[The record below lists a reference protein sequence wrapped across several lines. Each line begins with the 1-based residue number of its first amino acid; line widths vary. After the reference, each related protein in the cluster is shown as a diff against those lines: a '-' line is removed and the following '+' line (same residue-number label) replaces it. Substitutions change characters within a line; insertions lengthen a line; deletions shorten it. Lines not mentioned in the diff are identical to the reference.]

1 MRVNVLVRIVGLSLV
16 ATTAG
21 AQVLTNGAQVM
32 TKAAML
38 TAVANFRLNP
48 TLTVGY
54 HATNDVFVPV
64 SVSWNAYPV
73 TGATYTVV
81 WGASASGPWHAFPG
95 DVIRTTSVSVYVLPD
110 KPYYVRVAVLAGT
123 TRDSTGAT
131 TVDATNQQP
140 SFSAGGSFVTNFTIG
155 VTGFQC
161 TASSGLV
168 TMTWIGVPHAAGYR
182 AIEIAG
188 SSPQTWDV
196 SSTSWSGRPVS
207 PQNPTATIQLGL
219 SGVLYKMPGGSDI
232 YVVGA
237 LPKPFQTTIAKLN
250 ASQCP

>member
-16 ATTAG
+16 ATIAG

-64 SVSWNAYPV
+64 RVSWNAYPV
-73 TGATYTVV
+73 TGATYTAV

-123 TRDSTGAT
+123 TRDSTGAASA
-131 TVDATNQQP
+131 DATGQRP
-140 SFSAGGSFVTNFTIG
+140 SIS
-155 VTGFQC
+155 VTGVQC
-161 TASSGLV
+161 AVASGLV
-168 TMTWIGVPHAAGYR
+168 MLTWTGPPNAVGYR
-182 AIEIAG
+182 ISASTMGMPNLRELQG
-188 SSPQTWDV
+188 WDA
-196 SSTSWSGRPVS
+196 SATQWTFRPL
-207 PQNPTATIQLGL
+207 PTGDPNAWFFLGL
-219 SGVLYKMPGGSDI
+219 SGVMYKMPGGSDI
-232 YVVGA
+232 YMVPPQGGYQ
-237 LPKPFQTTIAKLN
+237 LGTTTIARLN

>member
-38 TAVANFRLNP
+38 TAIANFRLNP
-48 TLTVGY
+48 TLTIGY

-64 SVSWNAYPV
+64 RVSWNAYPV
-73 TGATYTVV
+73 TGATYTAV

-110 KPYYVRVAVLAGT
+110 KLYYVRVAVLAGT
-123 TRDSTGAT
+123 TRDSTGAASA
-131 TVDATNQQP
+131 DATGQRP
-140 SFSAGGSFVTNFTIG
+140 GVGSTSNIS
-155 VTGFQC
+155 VTGLQC
-161 TASSGLV
+161 AVASGLV
-168 TMTWIGVPHAAGYR
+168 MLTWTGVPNAVAFRVSASSIGY
-182 AIEIAG
+182 EIQG
-188 SSPQTWDV
+188 WDV
-196 SSTSWSGRPVS
+196 SATQYTFRPL
-207 PQNPTATIQLGL
+207 PTGDPNAWFMLGL
-219 SGVLYKMPGGSDI
+219 SGVMYKMPGGSDI
-232 YVVGA
+232 YKVPLA
-237 LPKPFQTTIAKLN
+237 ASPFTTTIARLN